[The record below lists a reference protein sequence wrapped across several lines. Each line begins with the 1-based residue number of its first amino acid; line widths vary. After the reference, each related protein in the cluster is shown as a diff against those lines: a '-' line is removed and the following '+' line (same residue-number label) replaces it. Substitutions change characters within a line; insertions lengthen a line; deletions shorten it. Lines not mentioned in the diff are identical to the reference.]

1 MRTLFLDCG
10 MGAAG
15 DMLTAALLE
24 NTGNVED
31 AVKKLNAL
39 KVPGVEY
46 TVESAKKCGI
56 TGTHVHVLVNGE
68 EEGEETHHHHHEHE
82 HEHTHDGHTHSHSAN
97 SLHDIEHIVKDHI
110 NAKETVKENILGVY
124 KLLAE
129 TESKVHGEPVS
140 QIHFHEVGNMDAI
153 ADIAAVCFLIDE
165 LKVERIVSSPIHVGR
180 GTVKCAHGI
189 LPVPAPATAVLLEN
203 IPVYSR
209 PEVTGELCTPTGAA
223 LLKYFVN
230 EFGEMPQMAYENVG
244 YGMGKKDFPIAN
256 CVRTFVGETSIDKK
270 ETVTELLFSV
280 DDMTGEEIAFATN
293 LLLESGAK
301 DVFTTAIGMKK
312 GRPGVLVTVLTKE
325 EKKEELL
332 KLIFKHTTTIG
343 VRERVNVR
351 YELDRTLTEEET
363 KFGTVRKKESS
374 GFGVTKSKYEYEDLA
389 RIAKNNNL
397 SIRDVLNNL

>member
-1 MRTLFLDCG
+1 MRTLFIDCG

-24 NTGNVED
+24 NTGNVEES
-31 AVKKLNAL
+31 VKKLNGL
-39 KVPGVEY
+39 NIPGV
-46 TVESAKKCGI
+46 TFTFESAKKCSV

-68 EEGEETHHHHHEHE
+68 EEGEETHHHHE
-82 HEHTHDGHTHSHSAN
+82 HEHTHDGHSHSHSAN

-110 NAKETVKENILGVY
+110 NAKETVKENILSVY

-129 TESKVHGEPVS
+129 AESHVHGEPVS

-153 ADIAAVCFLIDE
+153 ADISAVCFLIDE
-165 LKVERIVSSPIHVGR
+165 LKIERIVSSPIHVGR

-189 LPVPAPATAVLLEN
+189 LPVPAPATAVLLQN
-203 IPVYSR
+203 IPIYSR

-230 EFGEMPQMAYENVG
+230 EFGEMPVMTCESIG

-256 CVRTFVGETSIDKK
+256 CVRTFVGETTNNNK
-270 ETVTELLFSV
+270 ETITELLFSV

-293 LLLESGAK
+293 LLLDSGAK

-325 EKKEELL
+325 DKKEELL

-343 VRERVNVR
+343 VRERVNTR
-351 YELDRTLTEEET
+351 YELDRVITKEET
-363 KFGTVRKKESS
+363 KFGTIKKKESS
-374 GFGVTKSKYEYEDLA
+374 GYGVKKSKYEYEDLA
-389 RIAKNNNL
+389 KIAKNNDL